1 MTEEQRDGSEATATR
16 RGVLGLALAATGAA
30 VVGTVAAAG
39 PADAL
44 TGANAIVGHV
54 DNSGDQQTTFVHN
67 GTANNGPGLSA
78 LRTPGTTT
86 GSTFGENAGLVAE
99 TDFTDQDGVLGFAG
113 PGTGSSGIRGIS
125 FGGNGALGESDQ
137 GVGVRGSIRT
147 GNSSPGSIAVVAD
160 NLSAGAGSVGVQAT
174 ATTGPA
180 GLGGSFAGSLAPLR
194 LVPAGTPGAPKSGAH
209 AAGELYVDSAGNLY
223 CCTAGG
229 TPGTWVNL
237 TATAPPPSQA
247 PALHPVAPTRVYD
260 SREPKPS
267 PGVLSSGQ
275 SRTVTVADGR
285 AIKGGDVTVPDLVP
299 AGATAIAYNFTVTN
313 TVAAGF
319 LTVNPGTETAIT
331 SSAINW
337 SASGQILTTGS
348 LVAVSS
354 ERQITV
360 IAGGG
365 GTTDFLVDVVGY
377 YR

>member
-67 GTANNGPGLSA
+67 GTANNGPGLRA

-113 PGTGSSGIRGIS
+113 PGTGSGGIRGIS

-160 NLSAGAGSVGVQAT
+160 NLTAGTGSVGVQAT

-194 LVPAGTPGAPKSGAH
+194 LVPAGTPGTPKSGAH

-229 TPGTWVNL
+229 MPGTWVNL
-237 TATAPPPSQA
+237 TATAPPPSQGA
-247 PALHPVAPTRVYD
+247 ALLTGGTASTTAGSRSRHPVC
-260 SREPKPS
+260 
-267 PGVLSSGQ
+267 
-275 SRTVTVADGR
+275 
-285 AIKGGDVTVPDLVP
+285 
-299 AGATAIAYNFTVTN
+299 
-313 TVAAGF
+313 
-319 LTVNPGTETAIT
+319 
-331 SSAINW
+331 
-337 SASGQILTTGS
+337 
-348 LVAVSS
+348 
-354 ERQITV
+354 
-360 IAGGG
+360 
-365 GTTDFLVDVVGY
+365 
-377 YR
+377 